1 VRTPIVL
8 HWPGVIRA
16 EQREVPVSSVDIPA
30 TILAACGIEVPETWP
45 GHDLRLARSEGEH
58 ARGPV
63 FGAAYTH
70 DVVDLDDPARSLV
83 TRFVVDGE
91 WKLLA
96 HEDSSEGTA
105 GFELF
110 HLTEDPAESR
120 PVEEPER
127 RAALLALLDGW
138 WRLQ

>member
-1 VRTPIVL
+1 
-8 HWPGVIRA
+8 
-16 EQREVPVSSVDIPA
+16 
-30 TILAACGIEVPETWP
+30 
-45 GHDLRLARSEGEH
+45 
-58 ARGPV
+58 V

-138 WRLQ
+138 WRPQ